1 MLIIH
6 LLSYFP
12 YHLHGVPSQLTAG
25 REKPFFHIKTILSF
39 LLQAINSTRVAMSV
53 IEPLS
58 VGTASHMHTV
68 TYTCNLYFGPTKMWC
83 REALE
88 LIALSVNTHHFLN
101 ILWALSGRTSLQKKA
116 LHLQGWELLFPHPLC
131 KPVD

>member
-1 MLIIH
+1 MLIVH

-12 YHLHGVPSQLTAG
+12 YRLHGVPSQLTAG
-25 REKPFFHIKTILSF
+25 SEKHFFHIKTILSF
-39 LLQAINSTRVAMSV
+39 LLQAINSTHVAMSV

-58 VGTASHMHTV
+58 VGTASHMHTI

-83 REALE
+83 TVALE
-88 LIALSVNTHHFLN
+88 LIALSVSTHHFLN